1 MGKPYTIYRLT
12 ALLLCSAFLAPAGW
26 LGAQN
31 LLVRSTPEAEGLASA
46 HVRDFM
52 DRLMAD
58 SRCEVHS
65 CIIMRHGHVIAEM
78 YPRPWRR
85 DYRQTMYSVSK
96 TFTAAAVGMCMA
108 DSLLSLEDSI
118 GRFFPL
124 LLPEDASDTLRAIT
138 VRDLLAM
145 QSGLPVDTKMRT
157 YEREWIKAYLRQR
170 PVAMPGTRWA
180 YDSIVTY
187 LLSAM
192 VQEVSGR
199 PLVQF
204 LNDRLFLPLGIDG
217 AAWEES
223 PEGVSCGGWGLYI
236 RPEDMARF
244 GQLLLGGGVW
254 NGVRL
259 LPEGWTEEMMR
270 AQSVNGRYG
279 FQMWQ
284 CRYPGWAEAN
294 GAYGQHIFVIPEA
307 DMVVTLTQCNSRRTP
322 VAEWIKEMLA
332 DNCREGAL
340 PPGGYRPVSGGY
352 TLPPAS
358 GGRSSGRLAG
368 SLRLALAG
376 NVLGWDRLAIRTG
389 EEGLELEI
397 TDGEMRTYTLRPGYG
412 RWNEDAFNGR
422 PYHNPAF
429 MNNFSNLP
437 DTWHVASSYG
447 WADRN
452 TLNLRLH
459 WVDWLTSAEVQIR
472 LSGASASLTVRP
484 RDTGK
489 AIGSAAWVE
498 HNVRIPPCGLR

>member
-1 MGKPYTIYRLT
+1 MTKDMWKLHTIYRLT
-12 ALLLCSAFLAPAGW
+12 ALLLCSAFLAPAGR
-26 LGAQN
+26 LDAQN
-31 LLVRSTPEAEGLASA
+31 LLVRSTPEAEGLASR

-52 DRLMAD
+52 DRLMTD

-96 TFTAAAVGMCMA
+96 TFTAAAVGMCIA

-124 LLPEDASDTLRAIT
+124 LLPEDASDTLKAIT
-138 VRDLLAM
+138 VRDLLTM

-157 YEREWIKAYLRQR
+157 YETEWIKAYLRQR

-187 LLSAM
+187 LLSAI
-192 VQEVSGR
+192 VQEASDT
-199 PLVQF
+199 PLMQF
-204 LNDRLFLPLGIDG
+204 LNDRLFLPMGIGG

-244 GQLLLGGGVW
+244 GQLLLDGGMW
-254 NGVRL
+254 NGMRL
-259 LPEGWTEEMMR
+259 LPEGWTREMMR
-270 AQSVNGRYG
+270 VQSVNGRYG

-284 CRYPGWAEAN
+284 CQYPGWAEAN
-294 GAYGQHIFVIPEA
+294 GSYGQHIFVVPEA
-307 DMVVTLTQCNSRRTP
+307 DMVVTLTQCNSQRTS
-322 VAEWIKEMLA
+322 VAKWIKEMLA
-332 DNCREGAL
+332 DNCTDAPL
-340 PPGGYRPVSGGY
+340 AQDGYRLTFDGY
-352 TLPPAS
+352 TLPTAS
-358 GGRSSGRLAG
+358 GGKNTDRLMKP
-368 SLRLALAG
+368 LRLALDR
-376 NVLGWDRLAIRTG
+376 NILGWERLAIHADEDGMT
-389 EEGLELEI
+389 LEI
-397 TDGEMRTYTLRPGYG
+397 TDEAMRTYTLKPGYG
-412 RWNEDAFNGR
+412 TWNEDAFNGR

-489 AIGSAAWVE
+489 TTSTAARV
-498 HNVRIPPCGLR
+498 L

>member
-1 MGKPYTIYRLT
+1 MTALRTIYRLT
-12 ALLLCSAFLAPAGW
+12 ALLLCGAFSATTHGLR
-26 LGAQN
+26 AQN

-65 CIIMRHGHVIAEM
+65 CIILRHGHVIAEM

-96 TFTAAAVGMCMA
+96 SFTAAAVGMCMA

-138 VRDLLAM
+138 VRDLLTM

-157 YEREWIKAYLRQR
+157 YETEWIKAYLRQR

-187 LLSAM
+187 LLSAI
-192 VQEVSGR
+192 VQEVSDM
-199 PLVQF
+199 PLMQF
-204 LNDRLFLPLGIDG
+204 LNERLFLPMGIGD

-244 GQLLLGGGVW
+244 GQLLLDGGMW

-259 LPEGWTEEMMR
+259 LPEGWTGEMMK

-284 CRYPGWAEAN
+284 CQYPGWAEAN
-294 GAYGQHIFVIPEA
+294 GSYGQHIFVIPEA
-307 DMVVTLTQCNSRRTP
+307 DMVVTLTQCNHRRTA
-322 VAEWIKEMLA
+322 VTKWIKEILA
-332 DNCREGAL
+332 DNCKDGPLAKSGYRLTFDSYAL
-340 PPGGYRPVSGGY
+340 PTAG
-352 TLPPAS
+352 
-358 GGRSSGRLAG
+358 GGRGTDRLAKPV
-368 SLRLALAG
+368 RLALAR
-376 NVLGWDRLAIRTG
+376 NMLGWEGLTIRTG
-389 EEGLELEI
+389 EEGLALEI

-412 RWNEDAFNGR
+412 RWNEDAFCGR

-489 AIGSAAWVE
+489 ATSTVAWV
-498 HNVRIPPCGLR
+498 RQ